1 MSILTNKMPNLTE
14 NVKVLIL
21 SKLEEGWSIQ
31 MVAQYYNIAKSTVQ
45 RIKQTILW
53 CSKISATFYVVKL
66 I

>member
-1 MSILTNKMPNLTE
+1 MPNLTK
-14 NVKVLIL
+14 NAKVLIF

-31 MVAQYYNIAKSTVQ
+31 RVAQYYNIAKSTVK

-66 I
+66 T